1 MGRSKFNINETE
13 KDETGSSKK
22 RFRFECGTTRLVMYC
37 LVLVAGFSWMFVL
50 GVLVGRGI
58 PLVSSRDFSFHAQF
72 VKFLGLGKE
81 PPQPPANVA
90 ETWEN
95 PKEIM
100 QSLTYYEDLTKKGG
114 PPSPLPKP
122 PSPPADAVQKGPAGD
137 NTSPKPAAPAAS
149 PAPLPAAQAEQHA
162 AQTVRKAPVPE
173 SPKETAG
180 PEPGAEHFTLLIS
193 SLREVENANRIM
205 EQLRSKGYSP
215 RLDSLDLSESGRWNR
230 VLIGSFRSR
239 EEALHFAAEFNR
251 KERMEGLVIRETD

>member
-22 RFRFECGTTRLVMYC
+22 RFRFECGTTRLCIYC
-37 LVLVAGFSWMFVL
+37 LALIAGFSWMFVL

-58 PLVSSRDFSFHAQF
+58 PLVSSKDFSFHAQF
-72 VKFLGLGKE
+72 VKFVGLGKE
-81 PPQPPANVA
+81 PPQAPANVA

-95 PKEIM
+95 SKEIM

-114 PPSPLPKP
+114 PPSTLPRPASPTADTVQRAPVGNNAVPRPAAP
-122 PSPPADAVQKGPAGD
+122 PSPP
-137 NTSPKPAAPAAS
+137 
-149 PAPLPAAQAEQHA
+149 PAPQAEQPG
-162 AQTVRKAPVPE
+162 AQTARRAPVPDPPRE
-173 SPKETAG
+173 AAG

-251 KERMEGLVIRETD
+251 KERLEGLVIRETD